1 MTPTQELRFLILAA
15 QRAGG
20 RMIAAGLK
28 PLALTPA
35 QAEVLQV
42 LDEFQPL
49 SLAELGGLLVCETGS
64 PSRLV
69 AGMVRRGLVAR
80 STSPEDGRIAALS
93 LSAEGRALVERLR
106 EMDDHLAGKIAASLS
121 RDETQALVAGLR
133 KLLCEVPSGQAV
145 ARRRTRGGLA
155 QQ

>member
-28 PLALTPA
+28 PLDLTPA

-49 SLAELGGLLVCETGS
+49 SLAELGGLLVCESGS

-69 AGMVRRGLVAR
+69 AGLVKRNLVAR
-80 STSPEDGRIAALS
+80 STSSQDARVAELS
-93 LSAEGRALVERLR
+93 LSEAGRGLSARLR
-106 EMDDHLAGKIAASLS
+106 EIDDHLAGKIAASLS
-121 RDETQALVAGLR
+121 PAEVQAL
-133 KLLCEVPSGQAV
+133 C
-145 ARRRTRGGLA
+145 
-155 QQ
+155 

>member
-20 RMIAAGLK
+20 RMITAGLK

-49 SLAELGGLLVCETGS
+49 SLAELGGLLICESGS

-69 AGMVRRGLVAR
+69 AGLVKRGLVAR
-80 STSPEDGRIAALS
+80 STSSRDARVAELS
-93 LSAEGRALVERLR
+93 LSEAGRQLSGRLR
-106 EMDDHLAGKIAASLS
+106 EIDDHLAGKIAASLS
-121 RDETQALVAGLR
+121 PKEAQALVEGLR
-133 KLLCEVPSGQAV
+133 KLLCDTPPGQTV
-145 ARRRTRGGLA
+145 ARRRTRA
-155 QQ
+155 A